1 MKKTRIM
8 ILAAVAMLMAA
19 CSSDDESQKQSSQP
33 ESGWSELV
41 TLTAGTPGNNGGG
54 SGSNGPLRVKVD
66 TSNPQKSQWETGD
79 QLTVWTGDACS
90 TANMS
95 ENGFSLIS
103 GADTYT
109 GKFNGRLKST
119 TAPTSTTPLIAIID
133 NATDKVN
140 ASAGNS
146 VSVDLSEQVGATA
159 ESALDYELFYGTS
172 TNATRNFNFTH
183 KMALIGW
190 TIKVNGASDGE
201 KCDIVLSGTGL
212 KNSATLDP
220 ATGTL
225 TPGPDDGTITLKD
238 VTLTSAAST
247 TLYVVL
253 PPCQVSSGITAT
265 LTMTSGSKQGQSATG
280 SLGDGNSITVAANN
294 YYIAGVNEFTF
305 VVNDFSSLVPGDV
318 IYADDGTTPIA
329 ITVYQSGGH
338 GYAIAL
344 TDCTPSNTSPS
355 LAATSGTKQYSW
367 YTENSGSCTRDNSSS
382 LTFAEAFASTAD
394 NAKTWTNTLAGATCV
409 SGHAHYAAQAAK
421 NYNVAIPN
429 DAPLG
434 TQWVLPSAGMW
445 IEFFNQ
451 SSTGYSIPSTNSFSW
466 QNGSSNS
473 TWYST
478 INTHWTGK
486 SSSFNMMDDGYVYW
500 SCSEYSSR
508 SAVSVNFYSSNGFY
522 VNGNYKYNSNRV
534 RAFLAF

>member
-133 NATDKVN
+133 NSTDKID

-190 TIKVNGASDGE
+190 TIKVNGASDGD

-225 TPGPDDGTITLKD
+225 TPGADDGTITLKD

-247 TLYVVL
+247 ELYVVL
-253 PPCQVSSGITAT
+253 PPGTVSSGINAT
-265 LTMTSGSKQGQSATG
+265 LTMTDGRTAEG
-280 SLGDGNSITVAANN
+280 SLGVGAITVEENK
-294 YYIAGVNEFTF
+294 YYIAGVNEFTPESPNYEA
-305 VVNDFSSLVPGDV
+305 VDLGLSVKWATMNVGATSPEESGDFFAWGETKPYYSSLNPLTWKDGKTGYNSSSYSFSRSATTLGAGDDAATANWGSPWRMPTHAEWQELQSNCYWEWTNNYNGV
-318 IYADDGTTPIA
+318 AGYIVYKAKDDAHKNKCKDANGDMYNMEWWEMLPSDEVYVYTTDDPHIFLPAAGYREGTGLNNQGSYGYYWSSDFAYDDIAYRMKFGNISYINADDGP
-329 ITVYQSGGH
+329 
-338 GYAIAL
+338 YAEDFGL
-344 TDCTPSNTSPS
+344 YYGQP
-355 LAATSGTKQYSW
+355 
-367 YTENSGSCTRDNSSS
+367 
-382 LTFAEAFASTAD
+382 
-394 NAKTWTNTLAGATCV
+394 
-409 SGHAHYAAQAAK
+409 
-421 NYNVAIPN
+421 
-429 DAPLG
+429 
-434 TQWVLPSAGMW
+434 
-445 IEFFNQ
+445 
-451 SSTGYSIPSTNSFSW
+451 
-466 QNGSSNS
+466 
-473 TWYST
+473 
-478 INTHWTGK
+478 
-486 SSSFNMMDDGYVYW
+486 
-500 SCSEYSSR
+500 
-508 SAVSVNFYSSNGFY
+508 
-522 VNGNYKYNSNRV
+522 V
-534 RAFLAF
+534 RAVCAQ

>member
-41 TLTAGTPGNNGGG
+41 TLTAGMPGNNGGG

-133 NATDKVN
+133 NATDKID

-183 KMALIGW
+183 KMALVKW
-190 TIKVNGASDGE
+190 TIKVNGASDGD

-212 KNSATLDP
+212 KNLATLDP

-225 TPGPDDGTITLKD
+225 TPGADDGTITLKD

-247 TLYVVL
+247 ELYVVL
-253 PPCQVSSGITAT
+253 PPGTVSSGINAT
-265 LTMTSGSKQGQSATG
+265 LTMTDGSKQGQSAEG
-280 SLGDGNSITVAANN
+280 SLGVGAITVEENK
-294 YYIAGVNEFTF
+294 YYIAGVNEFTLQAAHEY
-305 VVNDFSSLVPGDV
+305 VDLGLPN
-318 IYADDGTTPIA
+318 GTKWATTNVGA
-329 ITVYQSGGH
+329 
-338 GYAIAL
+338 
-344 TDCTPSNTSPS
+344 TSPEDYGLFFAWGETTGYTSSIAGKTPYGIGYTGYTDHSFKWESYS
-355 LAATSGTKQYSW
+355 LYGGDRFTMTKYNEDDYYVTLESSDDAATVNWGSPWRMPTYDEWQELVDYTDKEWTTINGVNGYKFMKTSDHSVYIFLPAAGLRETTNLNRQGSFGLYWSSSVYESMYSDAYYLYFDSDDSP
-367 YTENSGSCTRDNSSS
+367 YTEYFER
-382 LTFAEAFASTAD
+382 F
-394 NAKTWTNTLAGATCV
+394 
-409 SGHAHYAAQAAK
+409 
-421 NYNVAIPN
+421 
-429 DAPLG
+429 
-434 TQWVLPSAGMW
+434 
-445 IEFFNQ
+445 
-451 SSTGYSIPSTNSFSW
+451 
-466 QNGSSNS
+466 
-473 TWYST
+473 
-478 INTHWTGK
+478 
-486 SSSFNMMDDGYVYW
+486 
-500 SCSEYSSR
+500 
-508 SAVSVNFYSSNGFY
+508 NGF
-522 VNGNYKYNSNRV
+522 SV
-534 RAFLAF
+534 RPVLAQ

>member
-41 TLTAGTPGNNGGG
+41 TLTAGMPGNNGGG

-133 NATDKVN
+133 NATDKIN

-190 TIKVNGASDGE
+190 TIKVNGASDGD
-201 KCDIVLSGTGL
+201 KCNIVLSGTGL

-225 TPGPDDGTITLKD
+225 TPGADDGTITLKD

-247 TLYVVL
+247 KLYVVL
-253 PPCQVSSGITAT
+253 PPGTVSSGINAT
-265 LTMTSGSKQGQSATG
+265 LTMSDGKTAEG
-280 SLGDGNSITVAANN
+280 SLGVGAITVEGNK
-294 YYIAGVNEFTF
+294 YYIAGVNEFTLQAAHEY
-305 VVNDFSSLVPGDV
+305 VDLGLPN
-318 IYADDGTTPIA
+318 GTLWATMNVGA
-329 ITVYQSGGH
+329 
-338 GYAIAL
+338 
-344 TDCTPSNTSPS
+344 TSPEE
-355 LAATSGTKQYSW
+355 SG
-367 YTENSGSCTRDNSSS
+367 DF
-382 LTFAEAFASTAD
+382 FAWGET
-394 NAKTWTNTLAGATCV
+394 
-409 SGHAHYAAQAAK
+409 
-421 NYNVAIPN
+421 
-429 DAPLG
+429 
-434 TQWVLPSAGMW
+434 
-445 IEFFNQ
+445 
-451 SSTGYSIPSTNSFSW
+451 TGYSS
-466 QNGSSNS
+466 SSNS
-473 TWYST
+473 DGRSFDWASYKWMTSGQSDWNYINKYTFADGQGGDGAIWYSGGSFIGDNKTVLESADDAASANWGSAWRMPTNDEWKELVNNTDNEVAT
-478 INTHWTGK
+478 INGVNGRKFMKKTDHSVFIFLPLAGYREGTDLNGQG
-486 SSSFNMMDDGYVYW
+486 SDGNYW
-500 SCSEYSSR
+500 SSELSEYYSDVAWMLYFFSSG
-508 SAVSVNFYSSNGFY
+508 SVDAGLTRNRYLGYS
-522 VNGNYKYNSNRV
+522 V
-534 RAFLAF
+534 RPVLAQ